1 LPAHDQHTNNENKI
15 QTKEF
20 NMRFLP
26 IATLTAATMLVGCAS
41 NPNNIDA
48 IYVTPLKY
56 ATYSCNQ
63 IAQEMGYV
71 EQRTNVLYQNLQRK
85 RTNDNWA
92 MGVGM
97 VLFWPALFALDGGD
111 GPEATEYAQIK
122 GEYEALRQNS
132 VDKSCNITM
141 QSPDDILNSA
151 QQADREQPT
160 TQSSAAEAG
169 SISARLREL
178 EQLHKDGLLS
188 DEEYNAARQ
197 RVLMQ

>member
-1 LPAHDQHTNNENKI
+1 MSAHDWTQHN
-15 QTKEF
+15 QYSKEF
-20 NMRFLP
+20 IMRILP
-26 IATLTAATMLVGCAS
+26 ITALAAATLLVGCAS

-132 VDKSCNITM
+132 VDKSCNINM

-169 SISARLREL
+169 SMSARLREL
-178 EQLHKDGLLS
+178 EQLHKDGVLS

>member
-1 LPAHDQHTNNENKI
+1 MSVHNQHTNNENKI
-15 QTKEF
+15 PTKDF
-20 NMRFLP
+20 NMRFMP
-26 IATLTAATMLVGCAS
+26 IAALTATMLVGCAS

-160 TQSSAAEAG
+160 TQGAATEAG
-169 SISARLREL
+169 PISARLREL
-178 EQLHKDGLLS
+178 EQLHKDGVLS

-197 RVLMQ
+197 RVLML

>member
-1 LPAHDQHTNNENKI
+1 
-15 QTKEF
+15 
-20 NMRFLP
+20 MRFLP

-151 QQADREQPT
+151 QQANRDQPT
-160 TQSSAAEAG
+160 TRGAAAEAG
-169 SISARLREL
+169 SMSARLREL

>member
-1 LPAHDQHTNNENKI
+1 LPAHDQHPNNDKKR

-178 EQLHKDGLLS
+178 EQLHKDGVLS

>member
-1 LPAHDQHTNNENKI
+1 MRTLPFSA
-15 QTKEF
+15 
-20 NMRFLP
+20 L
-26 IATLTAATMLVGCAS
+26 AATALLVGCAS

-48 IYVTPLKY
+48 TYVSPLKY
-56 ATYSCNQ
+56 ANYNCDQ
-63 IAQEMGYV
+63 IAQEMGHL

-111 GPEATEYAQIK
+111 GPEATEYAQVK

-132 VDKSCNITM
+132 VEKSCNINM
-141 QSPDDILNSA
+141 QTPDEMLESA
-151 QQADREQPT
+151 RRAERDGQPVT
-160 TQSSAAEAG
+160 SDAAQGASMSE
-169 SISARLREL
+169 RLREL
-178 EQLHKDGLLS
+178 DQLRAEGVLS
-188 DEEYNAARQ
+188 KEEYNAARQ